1 MTEIKPFLPA
11 DAAIILG
18 DRNCTE
24 DANYNHATG
33 PGFTLL
39 KDNRPIASAGIR
51 IYGVGELWAILSD
64 EAKDKNILSFM
75 KKFRKQLEDTKRAE
89 KIAKLYAESTVS
101 DIFIE
106 HFGLTKRDNI
116 FVG

>member
-1 MTEIKPFLPA
+1 
-11 DAAIILG
+11 
-18 DRNCTE
+18 
-24 DANYNHATG
+24 
-33 PGFTLL
+33 
-39 KDNRPIASAGIR
+39 
-51 IYGVGELWAILSD
+51 
-64 EAKDKNILSFM
+64 
-75 KKFRKQLEDTKRAE
+75 LEDTKRAE